1 MREFILKYQKV
12 IPGRFLSRANRFIAQ
27 CEIDGVIETVHVK
40 NTGRLKELLVPGV
53 PVYLELSDNPAR
65 KTRYSLI
72 AVEKGERIVNIDSNA
87 PNKVAVE
94 ALKEGSLQLTG
105 MPDIDLIRPEYRYG
119 KSRFDIYLEGGGQ
132 KALMEIKGVTLEK
145 DGIAMFP
152 DAPTERGVKHVHEL
166 IAARK
171 EGYMAYILF
180 VIQMK
185 KLRCF
190 MPNDETHRAFGDAL
204 RLAENNDVKILAYD
218 CNVEHDGFTIAEPVR
233 VVL

>member
-1 MREFILKYQKV
+1 MKYQNV

-27 CEIDGVIETVHVK
+27 CEIDGAIETVHVK
-40 NTGRLKELLVPGV
+40 NTGRLKELLFR
-53 PVYLELSDNPAR
+53 ELQSIWSSDNPAR
-65 KTRYSLI
+65 KTRYSLV

-94 ALKEGSLQLTG
+94 SLKEGILQLPG
-105 MPDIDLIRPEYRYG
+105 MPYIDLIKTEHGYG

-152 DAPTERGVKHVHEL
+152 DAPTQRGVKHVHEL
-166 IAARK
+166 IAARE

-185 KLRCF
+185 DIRCF

-204 RLAENNDVKILAYD
+204 RLAEKTTSKFLPMTAMWSTMALQLQN
-218 CNVEHDGFTIAEPVR
+218 P
-233 VVL
+233 

>member
-1 MREFILKYQKV
+1 
-12 IPGRFLSRANRFIAQ
+12 
-27 CEIDGVIETVHVK
+27 
-40 NTGRLKELLVPGV
+40 
-53 PVYLELSDNPAR
+53 
-65 KTRYSLI
+65 
-72 AVEKGERIVNIDSNA
+72 
-87 PNKVAVE
+87 
-94 ALKEGSLQLTG
+94 
-105 MPDIDLIRPEYRYG
+105 
-119 KSRFDIYLEGGGQ
+119 
-132 KALMEIKGVTLEK
+132 MEIKGVTLEK

>member
-1 MREFILKYQKV
+1 MKYQNV

-27 CEIDGVIETVHVK
+27 CEIDGAIETVHVK
-40 NTGRLKELLVPGV
+40 NTGRLKELLVPGA
-53 PVYLELSDNPAR
+53 PVYLEISDNPAR
-65 KTRYSLI
+65 KTRYSLV

-94 ALKEGSLQLTG
+94 SLKEGILQLPG
-105 MPDIDLIRPEYRYG
+105 MPYIDLIKTEHGYG

-152 DAPTERGVKHVHEL
+152 DAPTQRGVKHVHEL
-166 IAARK
+166 IAARE

-185 KLRCF
+185 DIRCF

-204 RLAENNDVKILAYD
+204 RLAEKNDVKILAYD